1 MVAARGITPVLQYA
15 LDEAQLRKATLCV
28 LYVKE
33 LAVYM
38 PQGPVTNGRVRSRWQ
53 DDPQASAIMSL
64 VMKSAEQRCVD
75 VMPIYAVSEN
85 PAGTILDLAATL
97 GIDYL
102 MLGSSHRLS
111 MTKILKGNV
120 IAQVAAGLPED
131 IQLIIHG

>member
-1 MVAARGITPVLQYA
+1 
-15 LDEAQLRKATLCV
+15 
-28 LYVKE
+28 
-33 LAVYM
+33 
-38 PQGPVTNGRVRSRWQ
+38 
-53 DDPQASAIMSL
+53 
-64 VMKSAEQRCVD
+64 MKSAELRRVD

-102 MLGSSHRLS
+102 MLGSSHRMS

>member
-1 MVAARGITPVLQYA
+1 
-15 LDEAQLRKATLCV
+15 
-28 LYVKE
+28 
-33 LAVYM
+33 
-38 PQGPVTNGRVRSRWQ
+38 
-53 DDPQASAIMSL
+53 MSL
-64 VMKSAEQRCVD
+64 VMKAAAERCVD
-75 VMPIYAVSEN
+75 VMPIYAVSDN

-102 MLGSSHRLS
+102 MLGSSHRMS